1 MTAFDGGLSCVTW
14 RAQRLEVTARPE
26 LDGVALV
33 PVDVV
38 YLRGWDWPR
47 LSRHAMPA
55 EWIDGE
61 YPLPELAPSGR
72 LIPVPPCF
80 VAYLSCL

>member
-1 MTAFDGGLSCVTW
+1 MTAFNGRLSRMTL

-47 LSRHAMPA
+47 LSRHAVTA
-55 EWIDGE
+55 EWIGGE
-61 YPLPELAPSGR
+61 YPLSQLAPSAR
-72 LIPVPPCF
+72 LIPVSPRF